1 MPAMAVDKEL
11 LALEKQ
17 YWEAIKNRDGSAATR
32 LSDDRCI
39 VVGPHGIGEVDR
51 EALAGLVERASYEL
65 KTYRIDDRDVHVRAV
80 ADGVAVVAYKVDE
93 QLMVDG
99 RPTNMQAFDSSVWV
113 RRDGRWVC
121 AVHTEAVA
129 GDPYGR
135 R

>member
-1 MPAMAVDKEL
+1 MPTPAVDKEL

-17 YWEAIKNRDGSAATR
+17 YWEAIKNKDGGAATR

-80 ADGVAVVAYKVDE
+80 ADDVAVVAYKVDE
-93 QLMVDG
+93 QLIVDG
-99 RPTNMQAFDSSVWV
+99 QATNMQAFDSSVWV
-113 RRDGRWVC
+113 RRDGRWLC

-129 GDPYGR
+129 ADPYGR